1 MRIFQNSGIS
11 PGYFPRLRRIT
22 RNCTTFDSLVG
33 AFLRDGFGAC
43 HFLKPVLD
51 RESSAFFTNGD
62 DEFLQR
68 QWAREQGMRSNAT
81 LAEILLAQIENH
93 RTEVFYN
100 LDPMRYQSNFV
111 RKLPG
116 CVKKSIAWRA
126 APSPRADF
134 TAYDA
139 IVCNFTSI
147 INSYRANGQRSEYF
161 SPAYDPKMEVYS
173 VNTDRPID
181 ILFVGSYS
189 RHHRQRALILEAV
202 SKLQKQY
209 NIVFCLD
216 SSKFTK
222 IADSRLGPLL
232 LLNSYRRPLAIRA
245 VCHSPVFGMDLYSII
260 SKAKVVLNGAIDM
273 AGNDRGNMRCFEAMG
288 CGAALLTDEGNYPEG
303 MLDGVNLLSYS
314 LKHDVNAKLLYLLNN
329 LDLRQKISQNG
340 LELMRNCYNKL
351 QQWEHFQSL
360 INNAI

>member
-11 PGYFPRLRRIT
+11 PAYLPRLREIT
-22 RNCTTFDSLVG
+22 RNCTTFQSLVDT
-33 AFLRDGFGAC
+33 FLRDGFGAC

-51 RESSAFFTNGD
+51 RESNAFFTNGD

-93 RTEVFYN
+93 RKEVFYN
-100 LDPMRYQSNFV
+100 LDPMRYQSDFV

-139 IVCNFTSI
+139 VVCNFLSI
-147 INSYRANGQRSEYF
+147 INSYRSNGQRSEFF
-161 SPAYDPKMEVYS
+161 SPAYDPQMEVYS
-173 VNTDRPID
+173 ANTDRPID

-189 RHHRQRALILEAV
+189 RHHQQRASILEAV
-202 SKLQKQY
+202 SKLREKY
-209 NIVFCLD
+209 KIVYCID
-216 SSKFTK
+216 ISKFTRFAESP
-222 IADSRLGPLL
+222 IGCYMPL
-232 LLNSYRRPLAIRA
+232 NQYRRPIDIRA
-245 VCHSPVFGMDLYSII
+245 VCHSPVFGLDLYSII
-260 SKAKVVLNGAIDM
+260 SKAKLVLNGAIDM
-273 AGNDRGNMRCFEAMG
+273 AGSDRGNMRCFETMG
-288 CGAALLTDEGNYPEG
+288 CGAALVSDAGNYPEG
-303 MLDGVNLLSYS
+303 MQDGVNLVTYS
-314 LKHDVNAKLLYLLNN
+314 SKHDVNDKILDLLNS

-340 LELMRNCYNKL
+340 LELMRERYNKL
-351 QQWEHFQSL
+351 QQWDHFQSL
-360 INNAI
+360 I